1 MCEWKEESIIVDGD
15 VTIAPPY
22 GVTDVS
28 GENEEHVN
36 EVKERVSFYEE
47 IEDVVIKYEIVLIH
61 LLKQSPCNECCTQT
75 IIPCESFFLF
85 PLYYDP
91 ARIKSE
97 LKNWHNDS
105 TMGRFTSPKPSKNP

>member
-61 LLKQSPCNECCTQT
+61 LLKQSPCNECCAQT
-75 IIPCESFFLF
+75 IISCESFFLYIMI
-85 PLYYDP
+85 L
-91 ARIKSE
+91 RES
-97 LKNWHNDS
+97 
-105 TMGRFTSPKPSKNP
+105 NPN